1 MSYGNKYQNNP
12 YGAEQG
18 NPYGT
23 PYGGQD
29 EHEMQSYPQQ
39 QQQQPS
45 SSLTLSQ
52 QDFLQRISHL
62 REQVSTLATNVNA
75 IASLHQRALAESD
88 GGLSAQQLERL
99 VAETNAL
106 NQGIR
111 DQLKFLATD
120 ASRTTDGSKGLKDQQ
135 VNTIKNNFERELR
148 NYQTEEGQYRQRYR
162 DQIARQYR
170 IVNPDASED
179 EVRQATEADW
189 GNEGVFQTALR
200 TNRTGQ
206 ATSVLGNVRARHN
219 ELQRIEQTL
228 IELASMFQDLAVL
241 VEQQEVAVQAA
252 EQNAENTTKWTEEG
266 NQHVGKGI
274 KSARNRRKLKW
285 WCLLVSILIIIIIA
299 AVAAGVICGT
309 QGKCTSGNK

>member
-1 MSYGNKYQNNP
+1 MSYNNQYQSNP
-12 YGAEQG
+12 YGSADQG
-18 NPYGT
+18 YDQG
-23 PYGGQD
+23 YGGQ
-29 EHEMQSYPQQ
+29 EHELQSYPQQ
-39 QQQQPS
+39 PQGAVT
-45 SSLTLSQ
+45 LTQ

-62 REQVSTLATNVNA
+62 REQIGTLTTNVQA

-99 VAETNAL
+99 VAETQTL
-106 NQGIR
+106 NGGIR

-120 ASRTTDGSKGLKDQQ
+120 ASRTTDGSKSLKDQQ
-135 VNTIKNNFERELR
+135 VSTQKANFERELR
-148 NYQTEEGQYRQRYR
+148 AYQQEESQYRQRYR

-252 EQNAENTTKWTEEG
+252 EQNAENTQKWTEEG
-266 NQHVGKGI
+266 NVHVGKGI

-285 WCLLVSILIIIIIA
+285 WCLLVTILIIIIVA
-299 AVAAGVICGT
+299 AVAAGVICS
-309 QGKCTSGNK
+309 QPGKCGHA